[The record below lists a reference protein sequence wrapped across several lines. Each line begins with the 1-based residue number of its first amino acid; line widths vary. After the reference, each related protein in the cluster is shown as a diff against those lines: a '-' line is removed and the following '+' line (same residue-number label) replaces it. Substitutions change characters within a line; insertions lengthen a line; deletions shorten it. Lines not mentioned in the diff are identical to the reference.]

1 MRHGPWAALQQR
13 WKRSQQRWKRSQ
25 QRWKRSQWRKRL
37 GTIRNL
43 RRENHK
49 DKALQGFQKFIM
61 PDEGESDEKK
71 KEVLDLVDEQKK
83 PSRRERQR
91 EKAAGQKTVQDKK
104 DEALDI
110 LDEDEQKKAAVRKT
124 EKSGKK
130 QLPSISKLT
139 DDQQDPD
146 FVVGGGSAEA
156 PEEVDESEEGGV
168 VEGNTISIKPPIIV
182 SVLAEMMGLKPFE
195 IMKDLIALEVFV
207 APNQAI
213 EPEVA
218 EKVCEQ
224 HGFVFER
231 EKREKGGG
239 VHKVEEVIEEP
250 EPEEDEPA
258 EKLELRA
265 PIITFMGHV
274 DHGKT
279 SLLDYI
285 RKSKVVD
292 GEAGGITQHI
302 GAYRVEHEGH
312 PITFIDTPGHAI
324 FTEMRARGAD
334 VTDIVVLVVAADD
347 GIMPQTKEA
356 ISHAKAA
363 DKTIIVAVNK
373 CDVVGADPM
382 KVRTQLMEH
391 DLMSTDLGGKTETV
405 EVSAITGQGMN
416 ELAELMALQAE
427 VLELRANPAA
437 NARAAVIE
445 AKIQPGKGPTATV
458 VVEAGTLKVGT
469 PFICGPYAGKVKSL
483 FNDRNEQVKEAGPA
497 TPVEVLGFAELPNVG
512 DELVAMEN
520 ERAAKK
526 LSDERQLELRQ
537 ERLER
542 PKKSRM
548 EDMMA
553 LVQGGQKVELKLILK
568 CDVQGSVE
576 AIRGAI
582 GDVESDKVD
591 VNFIHAAAGSISES
605 DILLASSSD
614 AVVLGF
620 NVKVESNAVKAA
632 KREGVQVKLYSIVY
646 ELIDQVRDAMLGM
659 LEPELRENIL
669 GHAEVK
675 QVFKVKR
682 GRAAGCLISDGKVT
696 RTAHAR
702 VVRDGT
708 PVFDGKMSTLRRIQ
722 DDVEE
727 VKQGIECGIRL
738 GEFNE
743 YEVGDVI
750 ECYELEKIEQ
760 TL

>member
-1 MRHGPWAALQQR
+1 
-13 WKRSQQRWKRSQ
+13 
-25 QRWKRSQWRKRL
+25 
-37 GTIRNL
+37 
-43 RRENHK
+43 
-49 DKALQGFQKFIM
+49 M

-363 DKTIIVAVNK
+363 DKTIIVAINK

-391 DLMSTDLGGKTETV
+391 ELMSTDLGGKTETV
-405 EVSAITGQGMN
+405 EVSAITGQGMD

-646 ELIDQVRDAMLGM
+646 ELIDQVKDAMLGM

>member
-1 MRHGPWAALQQR
+1 
-13 WKRSQQRWKRSQ
+13 
-25 QRWKRSQWRKRL
+25 
-37 GTIRNL
+37 
-43 RRENHK
+43 
-49 DKALQGFQKFIM
+49 M
-61 PDEGESDEKK
+61 PDNGDSDKK
-71 KEVLDLVDEQKK
+71 KEVLDLVDGPKK

-91 EKAAGQKTVQDKK
+91 AQASEQKTVQDKK

-110 LDEDEQKKAAVRKT
+110 LDEDEQKKTAVRKT

-139 DDQQDPD
+139 EEEDVD
-146 FVVGGGSAEA
+146 FAAPVAASEVG
-156 PEEVDESEEGGV
+156 EEVEVAEEAGV

-195 IMKDLIALEVFV
+195 IMADLIALEVFV
-207 APNQAI
+207 APTQAI
-213 EPEVA
+213 EPEIA

-258 EKLELRA
+258 EKLEFRA

-279 SLLDYI
+279 SLLDYL

-302 GAYRVEHEGH
+302 GAYRVEHGGH

-363 DKTIIVAVNK
+363 GKTIIVAINK
-373 CDVVGADPM
+373 CDVTGADPM
-382 KVRTQLMEH
+382 RVKTQLMEH
-391 DLMSTDLGGKTETV
+391 DLMSADLGGKTEVV

-427 VLELRANPAA
+427 VLELKANPEA

-458 VVEAGTLKVGT
+458 VVEAGTLSVGT

-483 FNDRNEQVKEAGPA
+483 LNDRGEQVGEAGPA

-512 DELVAMEN
+512 DELVGMEN

-537 ERLER
+537 SRLER

-548 EDMMA
+548 EDMLA
-553 LVQGGQKVELKLILK
+553 RVQGGQNVELKIILK

-582 GDVESDKVD
+582 ADVESDKVD

-605 DILLASSSD
+605 DILLASSAD

-620 NVKVESNAVKAA
+620 NIKVESNAVKAA
-632 KREGVQVKLYSIVY
+632 KREGVQIKLYSIVY
-646 ELIDQVRDAMLGM
+646 ELIDQVKDAMLGL
-659 LEPELRENIL
+659 LEPELREKIQ

-682 GRAAGCLISDGKVT
+682 GRAAGCLVADGKVT

-702 VVRDGT
+702 VMREGT

-750 ECYELEKIEQ
+750 ECYELEKIAQ

>member
-1 MRHGPWAALQQR
+1 
-13 WKRSQQRWKRSQ
+13 
-25 QRWKRSQWRKRL
+25 
-37 GTIRNL
+37 
-43 RRENHK
+43 
-49 DKALQGFQKFIM
+49 M
-61 PDEGESDEKK
+61 PDNGDSDKK
-71 KEVLDLVDEQKK
+71 KEVLDLVDGPKK

-91 EKAAGQKTVQDKK
+91 AQASEQKTVQDRK

-110 LDEDEQKKAAVRKT
+110 LDEDEQKKTTVRKT

-130 QLPSISKLT
+130 QLPSISKLVEEE
-139 DDQQDPD
+139 DGD
-146 FVVGGGSAEA
+146 FVA
-156 PEEVDESEEGGV
+156 PIDPNGAGQEVEVANDAGV

-213 EPEVA
+213 EPEIA

-279 SLLDYI
+279 SLLDYL

-302 GAYRVEHEGH
+302 GAYRVEHGGH

-356 ISHAKAA
+356 MSHAKAA
-363 DKTIIVAVNK
+363 EKTIIVAINK
-373 CDVVGADPM
+373 CDVTGADPM
-382 KVRTQLMEH
+382 RVKTQLMEH
-391 DLMSTDLGGKTETV
+391 DLMSTDLGGKTEVV
-405 EVSAITGQGMN
+405 EVSAITGQGMD

-427 VLELRANPAA
+427 VLELKANPEA

-458 VVEAGTLKVGT
+458 VVEAGTLRVGT
-469 PFICGPYAGKVKSL
+469 PFICGPYAGKVKL
-483 FNDRNEQVKEAGPA
+483 LLDDRGEKVKEAGPA

-537 ERLER
+537 SRLER

-548 EDMMA
+548 EDMLA
-553 LVQGGQKVELKLILK
+553 RVQGGQKVELKIILK

-605 DILLASSSD
+605 DILLASSAD

-620 NVKVESNAVKAA
+620 NIKVESNAVKAA

-646 ELIDQVRDAMLGM
+646 ELIDQVKDTMLGL
-659 LEPELRENIL
+659 LEPELREKVI

-682 GRAAGCLISDGKVT
+682 GRAAGCLVADGKVT

-702 VVRDGT
+702 VMRDGT

-743 YEVGDVI
+743 YEEGDVI
-750 ECYELEKIEQ
+750 ECYELEKIDQ

>member
-1 MRHGPWAALQQR
+1 
-13 WKRSQQRWKRSQ
+13 
-25 QRWKRSQWRKRL
+25 
-37 GTIRNL
+37 
-43 RRENHK
+43 
-49 DKALQGFQKFIM
+49 M
-61 PDEGESDEKK
+61 PDKGDSDKK
-71 KEVLDLVDEQKK
+71 KEVLDLVDGPKK

-91 EKAAGQKTVQDKK
+91 AQASEQKTVQDRK

-110 LDEDEQKKAAVRKT
+110 LDEGEQKKTAVRKT

-139 DDQQDPD
+139 GEEDGDFAAPADP
-146 FVVGGGSAEA
+146 VGAGEEVEVGG
-156 PEEVDESEEGGV
+156 DTGV

-195 IMKDLIALEVFV
+195 IMADLIALEVFV

-213 EPEVA
+213 EPEIA

-279 SLLDYI
+279 SLLDYL

-302 GAYRVEHEGH
+302 GAYRVEHGGH

-334 VTDIVVLVVAADD
+334 VTDIIVLVVAADD

-363 DKTIIVAVNK
+363 GKTIIVAINK
-373 CDVVGADPM
+373 CDVTGADPM
-382 KVRTQLMEH
+382 RVKTQLMEH
-391 DLMSTDLGGKTETV
+391 DLMSTDLGGKTEVV

-416 ELAELMALQAE
+416 ELAELMGLQAE
-427 VLELRANPAA
+427 VLELKANPEA

-458 VVEAGTLKVGT
+458 VVEAGTLRVGT

-483 FNDRNEQVKEAGPA
+483 LNDRGEQVKKAGPA

-537 ERLER
+537 SRLER

-548 EDMMA
+548 EDMLA
-553 LVQGGQKVELKLILK
+553 RVEGGQKAELKIILK

-591 VNFIHAAAGSISES
+591 VNFIHAAAGSVSES
-605 DILLASSSD
+605 DILLASSAD

-620 NVKVESNAVKAA
+620 NIKVESNAVKAA

-646 ELIDQVRDAMLGM
+646 ELIDQVKDAMLGL
-659 LEPELRENIL
+659 LEPELRENVL

-682 GRAAGCLISDGKVT
+682 GRAAGCLVADGKVT

-702 VVRDGT
+702 VLRDGT

-743 YEVGDVI
+743 YEEGDVI
-750 ECYELEKIEQ
+750 ECYELEKINQ

>member
-1 MRHGPWAALQQR
+1 
-13 WKRSQQRWKRSQ
+13 
-25 QRWKRSQWRKRL
+25 
-37 GTIRNL
+37 
-43 RRENHK
+43 
-49 DKALQGFQKFIM
+49 M
-61 PDEGESDEKK
+61 PDNGDSDKK
-71 KEVLDLVDEQKK
+71 KEVLDLVDGPKK

-91 EKAAGQKTVQDKK
+91 AQASEQKTVQDKK

-110 LDEDEQKKAAVRKT
+110 LDEDEQKKTAVRKT

-139 DDQQDPD
+139 EEEDVD
-146 FVVGGGSAEA
+146 FAAPVAASEVG
-156 PEEVDESEEGGV
+156 EEVEVAEEAGV

-195 IMKDLIALEVFV
+195 IMADLIALEVFV
-207 APNQAI
+207 APTQAI
-213 EPEVA
+213 EPEIA

-258 EKLELRA
+258 EKLEFRA

-279 SLLDYI
+279 SLLDCL

-302 GAYRVEHEGH
+302 GAYRVEHGGH

-363 DKTIIVAVNK
+363 GKTIIVAINK
-373 CDVVGADPM
+373 CDVTGADPM
-382 KVRTQLMEH
+382 RVKTQLMEH
-391 DLMSTDLGGKTETV
+391 DLMSADLGGKTEVV

-427 VLELRANPAA
+427 VLELKANPEA

-458 VVEAGTLKVGT
+458 VVEAGTLSVGT

-483 FNDRNEQVKEAGPA
+483 LNDRGEQVGEAGPA

-512 DELVAMEN
+512 DELVGMEN

-537 ERLER
+537 SRLER

-548 EDMMA
+548 EDMLA
-553 LVQGGQKVELKLILK
+553 RVQGGQNVELKIILK

-582 GDVESDKVD
+582 ADVESDKVD

-605 DILLASSSD
+605 DILLASSAD

-620 NVKVESNAVKAA
+620 NIKVESNAVKAA
-632 KREGVQVKLYSIVY
+632 KREGVQIKLYSIVY
-646 ELIDQVRDAMLGM
+646 ELIDQVKDAMLGL
-659 LEPELRENIL
+659 LEPELREKIQ

-682 GRAAGCLISDGKVT
+682 GRAAGCLVADGKVT

-702 VVRDGT
+702 VMREGT

-750 ECYELEKIEQ
+750 ECYELEKIAQ

>member
-1 MRHGPWAALQQR
+1 
-13 WKRSQQRWKRSQ
+13 
-25 QRWKRSQWRKRL
+25 
-37 GTIRNL
+37 
-43 RRENHK
+43 
-49 DKALQGFQKFIM
+49 M
-61 PDEGESDEKK
+61 PDKGDSDKK
-71 KEVLDLVDEQKK
+71 KEVLDLVDGPKK

-91 EKAAGQKTVQDKK
+91 AQASEQKTVQDRK

-110 LDEDEQKKAAVRKT
+110 LDEGEQKKTAVRKT

-139 DDQQDPD
+139 GEEDGDFAASVDP
-146 FVVGGGSAEA
+146 VGAGEEVEVGG
-156 PEEVDESEEGGV
+156 DTGV

-195 IMKDLIALEVFV
+195 IMADLIALEVFV

-213 EPEVA
+213 EPEIA

-279 SLLDYI
+279 SLLDYL

-302 GAYRVEHEGH
+302 GAYRVEHGGH

-334 VTDIVVLVVAADD
+334 VTDIIVLVVAADD

-363 DKTIIVAVNK
+363 GKTIIVAINK
-373 CDVVGADPM
+373 CDVTGADPM
-382 KVRTQLMEH
+382 RVKTQLMEH
-391 DLMSTDLGGKTETV
+391 DLMSTDLGGKTEVV

-416 ELAELMALQAE
+416 ELAELMGLQAE
-427 VLELRANPAA
+427 VLELKANPEA

-458 VVEAGTLKVGT
+458 VVEAGTLRVGT

-483 FNDRNEQVKEAGPA
+483 LNDRGEQVKKAGPA

-537 ERLER
+537 SRLER

-548 EDMMA
+548 EDMLA
-553 LVQGGQKVELKLILK
+553 RVEGGQKAELKIILK

-591 VNFIHAAAGSISES
+591 VNFIHAAAGSVSES
-605 DILLASSSD
+605 DILLASSAD

-620 NVKVESNAVKAA
+620 NIKVESNAVKAA

-646 ELIDQVRDAMLGM
+646 ELIDQVKDAMLGL
-659 LEPELRENIL
+659 LEPELRENVL

-682 GRAAGCLISDGKVT
+682 GRAAGCLVADGKVT

-702 VVRDGT
+702 VLRDGT

-743 YEVGDVI
+743 YEEGDVI
-750 ECYELEKIEQ
+750 ECYELEKINQ

>member
-1 MRHGPWAALQQR
+1 
-13 WKRSQQRWKRSQ
+13 
-25 QRWKRSQWRKRL
+25 
-37 GTIRNL
+37 
-43 RRENHK
+43 
-49 DKALQGFQKFIM
+49 M
-61 PDEGESDEKK
+61 PDNGDSDKK
-71 KEVLDLVDEQKK
+71 KEVLDLVDGPKK

-91 EKAAGQKTVQDKK
+91 AKAAGQKTVQDKK

-110 LDEDEQKKAAVRKT
+110 LDDDEKKKTAVRKT

-130 QLPSISKLT
+130 QLPSISKL
-139 DDQQDPD
+139 
-146 FVVGGGSAEA
+146 SE
-156 PEEVDESEEGGV
+156 EEVDLASEEAPIEIEAAEELEAADSGGV
-168 VEGNTISIKPPIIV
+168 IEGNTISIKPPIIV

-195 IMKDLIALEVFV
+195 IMADLIALEVFV
-207 APNQAI
+207 APTQAI
-213 EPEVA
+213 EPEIA

-279 SLLDYI
+279 SLLDYL

-363 DKTIIVAVNK
+363 EKTIIVAINK
-373 CDVVGADPM
+373 CDVTGADPM

-405 EVSAITGQGMN
+405 EVSAITGQGMD

-427 VLELRANPAA
+427 VLELKANPEA

-483 FNDRNEQVKEAGPA
+483 LDDRGEQVREAGPA

-520 ERAAKK
+520 ERASKK

-537 ERLER
+537 SRLER

-548 EDMMA
+548 EDMLA
-553 LVQGGQKVELKLILK
+553 LVEGGQKAELKIILK
-568 CDVQGSVE
+568 CDVQGSVG
-576 AIRGAI
+576 AIKGAI
-582 GDVESDKVD
+582 GDVESAKVE

-605 DILLASSSD
+605 DILLASSAD

-646 ELIDQVRDAMLGM
+646 ELIDQVKDAMLGM
-659 LEPELRENIL
+659 LEPELREKVL

-682 GRAAGCLISDGKVT
+682 GRAAGCLVSDGKVT

-702 VVRDGT
+702 VMRDGT
-708 PVFDGKMSTLRRIQ
+708 PVFDGKMSTLRRIH

-738 GEFNE
+738 GDFDE
-743 YEVGDVI
+743 YEEGDVI
-750 ECYELEKIEQ
+750 ECYELEKIDQ

>member
-1 MRHGPWAALQQR
+1 
-13 WKRSQQRWKRSQ
+13 
-25 QRWKRSQWRKRL
+25 
-37 GTIRNL
+37 
-43 RRENHK
+43 
-49 DKALQGFQKFIM
+49 M
-61 PDEGESDEKK
+61 PNKGDSDEKK
-71 KEVLDLVDEQKK
+71 KTLDLIEDKK
-83 PSRRERQR
+83 PSRRARQR
-91 EKAAGQKTVQDKK
+91 AQATEHKTVEDQKK
-104 DEALDI
+104 EALNI
-110 LDEDEQKKAAVRKT
+110 FEEEDQKKAAAVKKT
-124 EKSGKK
+124 EKSGKVQK
-130 QLPSISKLT
+130 PTISKLL
-139 DDQQDPD
+139 DEQQDPD
-146 FVVGGGSAEA
+146 FIVGGSVE
-156 PEEVDESEEGGV
+156 PPESEEG
-168 VEGNTISIKPPIIV
+168 EESAPENDGNTISIKPPIVV
-182 SVLAEMMGLKPFE
+182 SVLAERMNLKPFE
-195 IMKDLIALEVFV
+195 IMKDLISLEVFV
-207 APNQAI
+207 APHQAI
-213 EPEVA
+213 EPDIA
-218 EKVCEQ
+218 EKVCES

-250 EPEEDEPA
+250 EPEEDESE
-258 EKLELRA
+258 EKLQLRA

-279 SLLDYI
+279 SLLDYV
-285 RKSKVVD
+285 RKSKVAD

-302 GAYRVEHEGH
+302 GAYRVEHGGR

-363 DKTIIVAVNK
+363 EKTIIVAINK
-373 CDVVGADPM
+373 CDVPGADPM
-382 KVRTQLMEH
+382 RVKTQLMEH
-391 DLMSTDLGGKTETV
+391 DLMPTDLGGSIETV
-405 EVSAITGQGMN
+405 EVSAITGQGIDA
-416 ELAELMALQAE
+416 LTELMALQSA
-427 VLELRANPAA
+427 VLELKANPGA

-445 AKIQPGKGPTATV
+445 AKVRPGKGPTATV
-458 VVEAGTLKVGT
+458 MVEAGTLKVGT
-469 PFICGPYAGKVKSL
+469 PFICGPFAGKVKSL
-483 FNDRNEQVKEAGPA
+483 FNDHNEQVSEAGPA
-497 TPVEVLGFAELPNVG
+497 MPVEVLGFDELPNVG

-526 LSDERQLELRQ
+526 LSDERQLERRQ
-537 ERLER
+537 DRLVT

-548 EDMMA
+548 EDM
-553 LVQGGQKVELKLILK
+553 LKFVQGGQNAVLKLILK
-568 CDVQGSVE
+568 CDMQGSVG
-576 AIRGAI
+576 AICGAI
-582 GDVESDKVD
+582 GEVESSKVD
-591 VNFIHAAAGSISES
+591 VRFIHSAAGSISES
-605 DILLASSSD
+605 DILLASSAD

-646 ELIDQVRDAMLGM
+646 ELIDQVKETMLGL
-659 LEPELRENIL
+659 LEPLLREKII

-682 GRAAGCLISDGKVT
+682 GRAAGCLVEDGKVT

-702 VVRDGT
+702 VLRGKT
-708 PVFDGKMSTLRRIQ
+708 PVFDGKMSTLRRIN

-743 YEVGDVI
+743 YEEGDII
-750 ECYELEKIEQ
+750 ECYTLEKIAQ

>member
-1 MRHGPWAALQQR
+1 
-13 WKRSQQRWKRSQ
+13 
-25 QRWKRSQWRKRL
+25 
-37 GTIRNL
+37 
-43 RRENHK
+43 
-49 DKALQGFQKFIM
+49 M
-61 PDEGESDEKK
+61 PDNGDSDKK
-71 KEVLDLVDEQKK
+71 KEVLDLVDGPKK

-91 EKAAGQKTVQDKK
+91 AKAAGQKTVQDKK

-110 LDEDEQKKAAVRKT
+110 LDDDEKKKTAVRKT

-130 QLPSISKLT
+130 QLPSISKL
-139 DDQQDPD
+139 
-146 FVVGGGSAEA
+146 SE
-156 PEEVDESEEGGV
+156 EEVDLTSEKASIELEAVEELEAADSGGV
-168 VEGNTISIKPPIIV
+168 IEGNTISIKPPIIV

-195 IMKDLIALEVFV
+195 IMADLIALEVFV
-207 APNQAI
+207 APTQAI
-213 EPEVA
+213 EPEIA

-239 VHKVEEVIEEP
+239 VHKVEEIIEEP

-279 SLLDYI
+279 SLLDYL

-363 DKTIIVAVNK
+363 DKTIIVAINK
-373 CDVVGADPM
+373 CDVTGADPM
-382 KVRTQLMEH
+382 KVRTQLMDH

-405 EVSAITGQGMN
+405 EVSAITGQGMD

-427 VLELRANPAA
+427 VLELKANPEA

-483 FNDRNEQVKEAGPA
+483 LDDRGEQVREAGPA

-520 ERAAKK
+520 ERASKK

-537 ERLER
+537 SRLER

-548 EDMMA
+548 EDMLA
-553 LVQGGQKVELKLILK
+553 LVEGGQKAELKIILK
-568 CDVQGSVE
+568 CDVQGSVG
-576 AIRGAI
+576 AIKGAI
-582 GDVESDKVD
+582 GDVESAKVE

-605 DILLASSSD
+605 DILLASSAD

-646 ELIDQVRDAMLGM
+646 ELIDQVKDAMLGM
-659 LEPELRENIL
+659 LEPELREKVL

-682 GRAAGCLISDGKVT
+682 GRAAGCLVSDGKVT

-702 VVRDGT
+702 VMRDGT
-708 PVFDGKMSTLRRIQ
+708 PVFDGKMSTLRRIH

-738 GEFNE
+738 GDFDE
-743 YEVGDVI
+743 YEEGDVI
-750 ECYELEKIEQ
+750 ECYELEKIDQ